1 MQFESIHIAE
11 TDSTNR
17 WLRAEGGTLSD
28 AKVVVADYQTAGR
41 GQGTNTWESERGM
54 NLTCSIGLCPEGVKA
69 SRQFLLS
76 MAISVALTRTLQA
89 LPCPISI
96 KWPNDIYAG
105 DKKIC
110 GILIENTLQGDRI
123 KDCIIGIGLNVN
135 QRVFVSDAPN
145 PTSMALESGHD
156 FDREEVLRALLGH
169 FGQLLTDWDEELI
182 RATYRQ
188 LLYRREG
195 VFPYRDGEGYF
206 RASLAG
212 VEDDGHLLLQDT
224 EGRQRRYAFKEVTF
238 VIEHT

>member
-17 WLRAEGGTLSD
+17 WLRTEGGTLSD

-89 LPCPISI
+89 LPCSISI

-105 DKKIC
+105 DRKIC

-156 FDREEVLRALLGH
+156 FDREVVLKALLGH

-195 VFPYRDGEGYF
+195 VFPYRDGEGCF

-224 EGRQRRYAFKEVTF
+224 EGRQHRYAFKEVTF

>member
-17 WLRAEGGTLSD
+17 WLRTEGGTLSD

-89 LPCPISI
+89 LPCSISI

-105 DKKIC
+105 DRKIC

-156 FDREEVLRALLGH
+156 FDREVVLKALLGH
-169 FGQLLTDWDEELI
+169 FGQLLTNWDEELI

-195 VFPYRDGEGYF
+195 VFPYRDGEGCF

>member
-17 WLRAEGGTLSD
+17 WLRTEGGTLSD

-89 LPCPISI
+89 LPCSISI

-105 DKKIC
+105 DRKIC

-156 FDREEVLRALLGH
+156 FDREVVLKALLGH

-195 VFPYRDGEGYF
+195 VFPYRDGEGCF

>member
-89 LPCPISI
+89 LPCSISI

-105 DKKIC
+105 DRKIC

-156 FDREEVLRALLGH
+156 FDREVVLKALLGH

>member
-11 TDSTNR
+11 TNSTNR

-89 LPCPISI
+89 LPSPISI
-96 KWPNDIYAG
+96 KWLNDIYAG

-156 FDREEVLRALLGH
+156 FDREEVLKALLGH

>member
-1 MQFESIHIAE
+1 MQFESIYIAK

-89 LPCPISI
+89 LPCSISI

-105 DKKIC
+105 DRKIC

-156 FDREEVLRALLGH
+156 FDREVVLKALLGH
-169 FGQLLTDWDEELI
+169 FGQLLTNWDEELI

-195 VFPYRDGEGYF
+195 VFPYRDGEGCF

>member
-17 WLRAEGGTLSD
+17 WLRTEGGTLSD

-54 NLTCSIGLCPEGVKA
+54 NLTCSI
-69 SRQFLLS
+69 
-76 MAISVALTRTLQA
+76 
-89 LPCPISI
+89 SI

-105 DKKIC
+105 DRKIC

-156 FDREEVLRALLGH
+156 FDREVVLKALLGH

-195 VFPYRDGEGYF
+195 VFPYRDSEGCF

>member
-105 DKKIC
+105 DRKIC

-156 FDREEVLRALLGH
+156 FDREEVLKVLLGH
-169 FGQLLTDWDEELI
+169 FGQLLADWDEELI
-182 RATYRQ
+182 RTTYRQ

-195 VFPYRDGEGYF
+195 VFPYRDGEGCF

>member
-17 WLRAEGGTLSD
+17 WLRTEGGTLSD

-89 LPCPISI
+89 LPCSISI

-105 DKKIC
+105 DRKIC

-156 FDREEVLRALLGH
+156 FDREVVLKALLGH

-195 VFPYRDGEGYF
+195 VFPYRDSEGCF

-224 EGRQRRYAFKEVTF
+224 EGRQHRYAFKEVTF